1 MTVKT
6 FNEIIRQ
13 NSFLFASLLLVEDQ
27 LVQSGDDGTNFAAL
41 PGLENGVR
49 EVKDETLKNI
59 VQFV

>member
-1 MTVKT
+1 MAVKT

-27 LVQSGDDGTNFAAL
+27 LVQSGDDGTNFAPL

-59 VQFV
+59 VEII